1 MHQYPRP
8 LAQIHADELAL
19 LPPEELAKL
28 RYEWDLWCLPHQQ
41 EPDWE
46 RYDTW
51 LQVGGRGSGKNTGVA
66 SWIRREV
73 SDNGVR
79 RINLIGRTSA
89 SVRDDMVCGE
99 AGIIQ
104 AFPPHQR
111 PVYISSQSLVRF
123 HTGATALMLSA
134 EEPESIQGKNAELA
148 WCDEFSTYVRP
159 EEVWSQVVL
168 STRVG
173 KPKKAITSNWMPPC
187 PFLES
192 MVDDAERRR
201 IHVVEASSFDNFA
214 NLPAPVQHE
223 IQEMMLTEVGRA
235 WVTGKRL
242 QISGKF
248 FRREWF
254 RYLPVAPP
262 GGRTVIAVD
271 PSGTERGDETGI
283 IVAKRVGDKGYV
295 IADLSEPFSDRWA
308 ETVVDAYV
316 KYRAS
321 VVVIE
326 RNRGLGFLRG
336 CINPVAQQRRVT
348 VNMKEIYSTRQKRD
362 RALPARH
369 LYELAAAGPEHV
381 KIFHCPEHK
390 TLEQMMTGWDPDTME
405 ALSAK
410 RKATSPDR
418 IDALV
423 FALSELGFHL
433 EIARGLAPIHQKLP
447 TNRI

>member
-8 LAQIHADELAL
+8 LAQIHADELAQ

-51 LQVGGRGSGKNTGVA
+51 LQVGGRGSGKNTGVC

-73 SDNGVR
+73 TDNGVR

-173 KPKKAITSNWMPPC
+173 RPKKAITSNWMPPC

-201 IHVVEASSFDNFA
+201 VCVVEASSFDNFA

-223 IQEMMLTEVGRA
+223 IQEMMLTEV
-235 WVTGKRL
+235 
-242 QISGKF
+242 
-248 FRREWF
+248 
-254 RYLPVAPP
+254 
-262 GGRTVIAVD
+262 
-271 PSGTERGDETGI
+271 
-283 IVAKRVGDKGYV
+283 
-295 IADLSEPFSDRWA
+295 
-308 ETVVDAYV
+308 
-316 KYRAS
+316 
-321 VVVIE
+321 
-326 RNRGLGFLRG
+326 
-336 CINPVAQQRRVT
+336 
-348 VNMKEIYSTRQKRD
+348 
-362 RALPARH
+362 
-369 LYELAAAGPEHV
+369 EHV
-381 KIFHCPEHK
+381 
-390 TLEQMMTGWDPDTME
+390 TM
-405 ALSAK
+405 
-410 RKATSPDR
+410 
-418 IDALV
+418 
-423 FALSELGFHL
+423 SEMSF
-433 EIARGLAPIHQKLP
+433 RSTPIWEC
-447 TNRI
+447 